1 MRRSLGVCYS
11 CESLVRLVILINEIL
26 MEHALGTRARLLFFC
41 MTCSTRMS
49 ISITHWQFWCRKH
62 HHESWLHISLTF
74 LIVQSSRAPHRTLS
88 VRDSI
93 NSQRVYRAIHVTA
106 IHKTFMTPAYP
117 RPNNNIKMHFINC
130 TCQLAIS
137 AQLFFI
143 NNLLNYS
150 FSIISLAIQ
159 CILIMALAGSSVWKC
174 LVVLHSSHFGI
185 ARWLT

>member
-1 MRRSLGVCYS
+1 MKAGC
-11 CESLVRLVILINEIL
+11 IL
-26 MEHALGTRARLLFFC
+26 
-41 MTCSTRMS
+41 
-49 ISITHWQFWCRKH
+49 
-62 HHESWLHISLTF
+62 LTF
-74 LIVQSSRAPHRTLS
+74 LIVQPSRAPHRTLGAMLS

-93 NSQRVYRAIHVTA
+93 NSQRVYRAMQVTA

-137 AQLFFI
+137 AQLFFM

-159 CILIMALAGSSVWKC
+159 CVLMMALAGSSLSRAPFKPFQNRVIGRHEIYNSFVC
-174 LVVLHSSHFGI
+174 TAVFLFPAL
-185 ARWLT
+185 ARSLTQTKMEIN

>member
-1 MRRSLGVCYS
+1 
-11 CESLVRLVILINEIL
+11 
-26 MEHALGTRARLLFFC
+26 MERALGARARLLFFVWRVALAC
-41 MTCSTRMS
+41 RSQLHIDNSDVVS
-49 ISITHWQFWCRKH
+49 IIMKAGC
-62 HHESWLHISLTF
+62 ISLTF
-74 LIVQSSRAPHRTLS
+74 LIVVQPSRAHHRTLS

-93 NSQRVYRAIHVTA
+93 NSQRVYRAIQVTA

-130 TCQLAIS
+130 TCLLAIS
-137 AQLFFI
+137 AQLFFM

-159 CILIMALAGSSVWKC
+159 CILIMALAGSSEWKC